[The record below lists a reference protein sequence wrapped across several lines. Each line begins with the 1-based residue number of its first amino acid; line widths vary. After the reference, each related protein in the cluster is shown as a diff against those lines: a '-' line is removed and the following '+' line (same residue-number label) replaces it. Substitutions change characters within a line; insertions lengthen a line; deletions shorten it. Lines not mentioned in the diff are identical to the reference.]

1 MKEITIRQWVFLTGA
16 VVLVLLAPLFL
27 KIVQIR
33 ILNEVVYFSLF
44 SVSFNLL
51 FGYAGLLSCGHA
63 AYFGIGAY
71 TTAILLKRFVG
82 MPLLLAVLT
91 SGIIA
96 AIGGVVIGF
105 FCVRRK
111 ASYFVLLTMDFNQ
124 LIWALAWKWRSMTG
138 GDDGIGGFVPK
149 SLKLGIATL
158 DLSNAGTVYCLS
170 AAIVLFML
178 FLIWYLLRTPFGNTI
193 RAIKVNEDRPEFLGY
208 NVNFSKLVLF
218 TIAAFFAG
226 IAGSLYAVFQDF
238 VATSSVDLAM
248 ATQVIMMAI
257 LGGTGSFFGPILGS
271 AIFVYFTDWISHLTD
286 RWEFILGALFIILV
300 LYFHRGA
307 IGLIPRKVKSIFVSL
322 KGH

>member
-1 MKEITIRQWVFLTGA
+1 MKEITLRQCVLLTGA
-16 VVLVLLAPLFL
+16 ILLILLAPLFL

-44 SVSFNLL
+44 AVSFNLL

-71 TTAILLKRFVG
+71 TTAILLKRLVG
-82 MPLLLAVLT
+82 MPVLLAILT
-91 SGIIA
+91 SGIA
-96 AIGGVVIGF
+96 AAVGGVIIGF

-111 ASYFVLLTMDFNQ
+111 ASYFVLLTMAFNQ
-124 LIWALAWKWRSMTG
+124 LVWALAWKWRSMTG

-149 SLKLGIATL
+149 RMKLGIVTL
-158 DLSNAGTVYCLS
+158 DLSNATTVYCLS
-170 AAIVLFML
+170 AVIVMFSL
-178 FLIWYLLRTPFGNTI
+178 FLIWHFLRTPFGNTI

-208 NVNFSKLVLF
+208 NVNFSKLLF
-218 TIAAFFAG
+218 FTMAAFFAG
-226 IAGSLYAVFQDF
+226 IAGSLYALFQDF
-238 VATSSVDLAM
+238 VATSCVDLVM

-257 LGGTGSFFGPILGS
+257 LGGTGSFLGPALG
-271 AIFVYFTDWISHLTD
+271 ACIFVYFTDWISHLTD

-307 IGLIPRKVKSIFVSL
+307 IGLIPKKLKSIFLSA
-322 KGH
+322 KNQ